1 MKATLASKAQSF
13 FLIAALF
20 GYHTAAHS
28 KLIIDK
34 GEGRSEVSIT
44 IINPSI
50 IACGVFFTISDGRAS
65 IGGRE
70 LQQPGEKVQFQHAFT
85 ADGKYTIAL
94 LGTPV
99 QDGEQRFQA
108 CAVRQQVVVSVAGGQ
123 VSIEEPAAPEAAAP
137 NVVRVRPIQVEPA
150 ADTQKTSQRSP
161 GERANVAVLTG
172 KVDSGNSP
180 AAVAAKTYDT
190 GKIYYFKRGH
200 GGLKGTCVSKKWG
213 VDRSR
218 NVSEGIPYW
227 GMKVYSLAIQRREL
241 GFLAFNNIES
251 YNLFGT
257 INSEPKTF
265 ERVRD
270 QDWQHCDYLIATG
283 EELNA
288 LPALNNELNKPKTE
302 FKLLHELTL
311 AEAEKEWLNARG
323 FKSRADYSNAA
334 TIDWQIAGV
343 TYASFSKLGVTNIDQ
358 LNVAFKRSDAINC
371 PLGYPPTFEGIIA
384 FLTDEAASGKEKTPM
399 ESYCALRADK
409 AKQEINVK
417 AAELRRQEL
426 ASPLLN
432 CTKVN
437 CTNSDEV
444 ESAVRDS
451 WIKLRGK
458 NSPWA
463 NICFDAIKLVKD
475 LRNTGQIFGP
485 HLTTTAFRMCNQ
497 GLKELP

>member
-1 MKATLASKAQSF
+1 MKTTLASKAQSF

-190 GKIYYFKRGH
+190 GKIYYFREGN
-200 GGLKGTCVSKKWG
+200 GGQKGMCVSKRWG
-213 VDRSR
+213 VGNFR
-218 NVSEGIPYW
+218 NVSDGIPYW
-227 GMKVYSLAIQRREL
+227 GMNVYSKAPDKKREL
-241 GFLAFNNIES
+241 GFFTFNIEE
-251 YNLFGT
+251 NLFGT

-265 ERVRD
+265 EKVRD
-270 QDWQHCDYLIATG
+270 QDWKHCDYLIATG

-288 LPALNNELNKPKTE
+288 LPALNNELNKFKTE

-323 FKSRADYSNAA
+323 FKSLADYSNAA
-334 TIDWQIAGV
+334 TINWQISGE
-343 TYASFSKLGVTNIDQ
+343 TYASYSKLGISNIDQ
-358 LNVAFKRSDAINC
+358 FNAAIKRRDAINC
-371 PLGYPPTFEGIIA
+371 SLGYPSNFQGIIA

-399 ESYCALRADK
+399 ESYCARRADK
-409 AKQEINVK
+409 AKQEINIK